1 MPARDSIGVR
11 ELKTHTTEILRQVR
25 EKGVEI
31 QVTYR
36 GRVIARLIPVRQ
48 PQRVSGKRSAVWTD
62 LDRLAAEIGVRWTGP
77 AHAVDAVRAGRRDL

>member
-31 QVTYR
+31 QITYR
-36 GRVIARLIPVRQ
+36 GQVIARLIPVRQ
-48 PQRVSGKRSAVWTD
+48 SQRVSGKRSAVWTD
-62 LDRLAAEIGVRWTGP
+62 LDRLAAEIGARWTGP
-77 AHAVDAVRAGRRDL
+77 ARAVDAVRAGRRDL